1 MATIHLRFPEG
12 KEKALTL
19 SYDDGVEQ
27 DIRLLHIMKQY
38 GLKGTFNIN
47 SGLYAKEG
55 TIYQED
61 HIHRRMTEK
70 QITEAFHGAGQEVA
84 VHSFTHP
91 FLEQLPQAMMM
102 KEIIADRE
110 TLEEQFGTIVRGMA
124 YPFGTWN
131 EEVIAALQSCG
142 IVYARTVESTYDFKI
157 PVDWMKLPATCHHNS
172 PKLMELGKKFV
183 EDKVTRA
190 PYLFY
195 LWGHSY
201 EFEAQNNWHIIE
213 EFAKCV
219 GYKADIWYATN
230 IEIYEYIEAFHRLIF
245 SINGKYIKNPTS
257 INIWLTLNGTTLVV
271 KAGETITL

>member
-1 MATIHLRFPEG
+1 MRFPEG

-27 DIRLLHIMKQY
+27 DIRLLRIMKQY

-47 SGLYAKEG
+47 SGLYVKEG
-55 TIYQED
+55 TFYPEN

-70 QITEAFHGAGQEVA
+70 QITEAFLNSGQEIA
-84 VHSFTHP
+84 VHSYTHP
-91 FLEQLPQAMMM
+91 FLEQLPSAMMI
-102 KEIIADRE
+102 KEIIEDRE
-110 TLEEQFGTIVRGMA
+110 KLEEQFGTIVRGMA

-131 EEVIAALQSCG
+131 EEVISALKSCG

-157 PVDWMKLPATCHHNS
+157 PVDWMKLPATCHHNT
-172 PKLMELGKKFV
+172 PRLMELGSKFV

-201 EFEAQNNWHIIE
+201 EFEAQNNWNVIE
-213 EFAKCV
+213 DFAKYV
-219 GYKADIWYATN
+219 GYKEDIWYATN
-230 IEIYEYIEAFHRLIF
+230 IEIYEYIDAFKRLIF
-245 SINGKYIKNPTS
+245 SMNGKRIKNPTS
-257 INIWLTLNGTTLVV
+257 TNIWFTLNGAAIKI